1 MRVKVRGVYIGGLSY
16 LERVEM
22 RGEVEID
29 GLPERLG
36 ARVVTV
42 FSEDKILQWA
52 GEWKEIGMLKSMREK
67 ERESRL
73 IDAEKLKRH
82 YAWWEGGS
90 AEKTLDEAK
99 KDFDEIVDLQPTAEI
114 TFEADVVKV
123 VRCRE
128 CKYREDEQPSMVY
141 CPCMVGGWVDENW
154 FCAGGVR
161 NE

>member
-1 MRVKVRGVYIGGLSY
+1 MELRLPLEA

-67 ERESRL
+67 EARL

-99 KDFDEIVDLQPTAEI
+99 RDFDEIVDLQPTAEI
-114 TFEADVVKV
+114 TFEMAIDYLHSIGWLEEHDKQMMEMGRRMMDV
-123 VRCRE
+123 
-128 CKYREDEQPSMVY
+128 
-141 CPCMVGGWVDENW
+141 
-154 FCAGGVR
+154 
-161 NE
+161 